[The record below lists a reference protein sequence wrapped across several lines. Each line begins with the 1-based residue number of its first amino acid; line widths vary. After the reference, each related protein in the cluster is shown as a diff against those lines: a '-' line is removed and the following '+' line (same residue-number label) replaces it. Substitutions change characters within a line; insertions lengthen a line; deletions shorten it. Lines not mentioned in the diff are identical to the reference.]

1 MYEHRYKHGKQKAI
15 MTVETFKEK
24 LENSQLG
31 LEQKAYL
38 VLLWHS
44 GARKSEV
51 YERTK
56 DDIEITDTH
65 VIVDFHQ
72 RKKHGDTVPPLK
84 IPRRFYGVE
93 EYLVSYIK
101 KPKRLKQKTVYSYE
115 TVEGKLMVHQKQL
128 KQRWLF
134 PHISSTTA
142 WRITK
147 CVLGQEYYP
156 HYFRLRKL
164 SKIGMNREKGTF
176 THLKAI
182 SGIKSLK
189 ALEAYLGFDQEAQ
202 DEAMEI
208 SE

>member
-1 MYEHRYKHGKQKAI
+1 MYEHRYKYRKQKAI
-15 MTVETFKEK
+15 MTVERFHK
-24 LENSQLG
+24 LLEISPLK

-51 YERTK
+51 YERVK
-56 DDIEITDTH
+56 NDIEITNIH

-72 RKKHGDTVPPLK
+72 RKKHGETVPPLR

-93 EYLVSYIK
+93 EYLLPYIP
-101 KPKRLKQKTVYSYE
+101 KPKRKRLKTVYSYK
-115 TVEGKLMVHQKQL
+115 TVKGKPVVQSKRERE
-128 KQRWLF
+128 KWLF
-134 PHISSTTA
+134 PHISSTIA
-142 WRITK
+142 WRICK
-147 CVLGQEYYP
+147 KVLGQEFYP

-176 THLKAI
+176 THLKAV

-189 ALEAYLGFDQEAQ
+189 ALEAYLGYDQEAQ

>member
-1 MYEHRYKHGKQKAI
+1 MYEHRYKYGKQKAI
-15 MTVETFKEK
+15 LPVENFKEK
-24 LENSQLG
+24 LEISQLK
-31 LEQKAYL
+31 LEHKAFL

-51 YERTK
+51 YERVK
-56 DDIEITDTH
+56 DDIEITEEH

-93 EYLVSYIK
+93 EYLLPYIQ
-101 KPKRLKQKTVYSYE
+101 KPKRMNQKTLYTYE
-115 TVEGKLMVHQKQL
+115 TAEGKLIIHSARKRA
-128 KQRWLF
+128 KWLF

-142 WRITK
+142 WRICK
-147 CVLGQEYYP
+147 KVLGQEYYP
-156 HYFRLRKL
+156 HYFRLRKF
-164 SKIGMNREKGTF
+164 SKIGMNREKGSI
-176 THLKAI
+176 THLKAV

-189 ALEAYLGFDQEAQ
+189 ALEAYLGYDQEAQ